1 MTGKLSLPLTELG
14 RYWKAL
20 IRGHGQE
27 VRFKYVAFGMT
38 ISYMIIGYMS
48 PKCIPKIGTIGQ
60 HLEVITIQK
69 F

>member
-1 MTGKLSLPLTELG
+1 MTGKPPLPFTELG
-14 RYWKAL
+14 IYWKAL

-27 VRFKYVAFGMT
+27 VSFKYVAFGMT

-48 PKCIPKIGTIGQ
+48 PKYIPKIGTIGQ
-60 HLEVITIQK
+60 HLQVIKTQH